1 MPRPRKIWPKS
12 GRNHY
17 YTKIDGKVTRLG
29 PLKKGEAFSLRILEK
44 ILRGT
49 QQPAGRGEGMTF
61 ARLADKF
68 LGHSQA
74 TNEEETYDVHRLF
87 LQSFKDH
94 VGRRPVSK
102 LCEADLDEWCRE
114 HAAPAGKVKAGGKKG
129 GTREGKAWSEST
141 QARARAIVLAALNYG
156 VKKLNMPPHPL
167 QHVRPG
173 TVGNRERYLTEDE
186 RKAIRGTVKGVFAD
200 YVFALE
206 QTGARPFSEVCKV
219 TAADVDLAKRT
230 WTLTKWKNSKKQKGK
245 KRVIFLSLPMVELT
259 RRLMAKNPE
268 GPLFRCQQGTPWSR
282 QSITA
287 RFRALSERLGMKD
300 VTAYTFRHTAISDA
314 LIRGVPVAVVAELFG
329 TSIQTISRSY
339 AHIDKREDVLLQAM
353 EKAVG

>member
-1 MPRPRKIWPKS
+1 MPRPRKLWPKS
-12 GRNHY
+12 GRNYY

-29 PLKKGEAFSLRILEK
+29 PLKKGEAYSQRILEK
-44 ILRGT
+44 ILKGEL
-49 QQPAGRGEGMTF
+49 QPSGSGPGITF

-68 LGHSQA
+68 LDHSQA
-74 TNEEETYDVHRLF
+74 TNEEQTYAVHRFF

-94 VGRRPVSK
+94 VGKRLVSR
-102 LCEADLDEWCRE
+102 LCEADLDEWCRR
-114 HAAPAGKVKAGGKKG
+114 HAKSAGKVNAGGRKG
-129 GTREGKAWSEST
+129 GTREGTVWSEST
-141 QARARAIVLAALNYG
+141 QARAKAIVLACLNYG
-156 VKKLNMPPHPL
+156 IKKLNMPPHPL
-167 QHVRPG
+167 QHVKPG
-173 TVGNRERYLTEDE
+173 SIPNRERYLTEEE
-186 RKAIRGTVKGVFAD
+186 RQKIRGAVKGVFAE

-219 TAADVDLAKRT
+219 TAADVDLEKRT

-245 KRVIFLSLPMVELT
+245 KRVTFLSHPMVELT
-259 RRLMAKNPE
+259 RKLVLKHPE
-268 GPLFRCQQGTPWSR
+268 GALFRCNTGTPWSR

-287 RFRALSERLGMKD
+287 RFRSLSEMLCMRN

>member
-29 PLKKGEAFSLRILEK
+29 PLQKGEAHSLRILEK
-44 ILRGT
+44 ILKGEV
-49 QQPAGRGEGMTF
+49 QPAGTGTGITF
-61 ARLADKF
+61 ARLADRF
-68 LGHSQA
+68 LDHSQA
-74 TNEEETYDVHRLF
+74 KNEPQTYEVHRFF

-94 VGRRPVSK
+94 VGGRLVAK
-102 LCEADLDEWCRE
+102 LCEDDLDAWCST
-114 HAAPAGKVKAGGKKG
+114 HAKTAGKVNAGGKKG
-129 GTREGKAWSEST
+129 GTRQGTVWSEST
-141 QARARAIVLAALNYG
+141 QARAKAIVLAVLNYG

-167 QHVRPG
+167 RHVKPG
-173 TVGNRERYLTEDE
+173 GVGNRERYLTEEE
-186 RKAIRGTVKGVFAD
+186 RKKIRGAVKGVFAE

-219 TAADVDLAKRT
+219 TAADVDLEKRT
-230 WTLTKWKNSKKQKGK
+230 WTLVKWKNSKKQKGK
-245 KRVIFLSLPMVELT
+245 KRVIFLSQPMVELT
-259 RRLMAKNPE
+259 RKLMAKHPE
-268 GPLFRCQQGTPWSR
+268 GPLFRCSAGTPWSR

-287 RFRALSERLGMKD
+287 RFRGLSAKLGMAD

-314 LIRGVPVAVVAELFG
+314 LIRGVPVAVCAELFG
-329 TSIQTISRSY
+329 TSIQTISRVY